1 MTQQPLTEH
10 TTGTTTQYG
19 DGKSPNGRTPLSRG
33 HILAAA
39 LAYTDQHG
47 LQALSMRKLAAELD
61 VEAMSLYNHID
72 NKDDILVGIA
82 DLVFAEVVIPSSASG
97 SWDERT
103 REVAE
108 SARQALAAHEQIV
121 PIILAG
127 SNRGPAYL
135 HMMESG
141 VGALREAGFS
151 ADMAHHGW
159 HTLVAHV
166 LGYVLQQTATPMLV
180 SSAVAGRQLA
190 SDRTNRS
197 LPLADLPA
205 SDFPHIVEIAPYL
218 AQCATDDEF
227 EFGLDVILAGLK
239 RKLSGNTNR

>member
-1 MTQQPLTEH
+1 MTQQMSV
-10 TTGTTTQYG
+10 TTTQSE
-19 DGKSPNGRTPLSRG
+19 DGESPSGRTPLSRDR
-33 HILAAA
+33 ILAAA

-47 LQALSMRKLAAELD
+47 LQALSMRKLAAELG

-82 DLVFAEVVIPSSASG
+82 DLVFAEVVIPTPASA

-103 REVAE
+103 RAVAE

-135 HMMESG
+135 QMMESG

-180 SSAVAGRQLA
+180 SSAVAGQQLA
-190 SDRTNRS
+190 SDRSNRS
-197 LPLADLPA
+197 MSLADLPA
-205 SDFPHIVEIAPYL
+205 ADFPHIVEIAPYL

-227 EFGLDVILAGLK
+227 EFGLDVILAGLE
-239 RKLSGNTNR
+239 RKLSASANN